1 MSNGDPRAATPRPPG
16 TEPTPPGPTPR
27 RLGTTARTWRLGVAG
42 AALVVLLVA
51 QLVPTSWKNTNDWFP
66 LGSLSQY
73 AFATN
78 PNGTVRST
86 FITGTTADGDEVK
99 IWLDQM
105 GIGVGHAEIE
115 GQLQR
120 IVDDPE
126 LLAGVARAYAWRY
139 PNRPP
144 LVKLTLKR
152 TTKQLHDGRPT
163 GEETVEVLG
172 VYQVPAGGVK

>member
-1 MSNGDPRAATPRPPG
+1 MSTGEPSAATPRPLG
-16 TEPTPPGPTPR
+16 TPPR
-27 RLGTTARTWRLGVAG
+27 RLGPAARGWRVTIAG

-51 QLVPTSWKNTNDWFP
+51 QLLPTTFKNTNDWFP

-78 PNGTVRST
+78 PDGTVRSA
-86 FITGTTADGDEVK
+86 FIVGTTAEGDDVK

-120 IVDDPE
+120 IVDHPG

-139 PNRPP
+139 PHRPP
-144 LVKLTLKR
+144 LTTLTLKR
-152 TTKQLHDGRPT
+152 STKKLHDGRPT
-163 GEETVEVLG
+163 GDESVEVLA
-172 VYQVPAGGVK
+172 VYHLPAGGVK